1 MVAIGWITLVIIS
14 LGISL
19 LAFLWAWRNGQFTDQ
34 ARARYLPFTED
45 PPLSSPKNPGKIT
58 IEVYVLLGIAGIA
71 LVGIF
76 SSIIL
81 SVLRLRG

>member
-1 MVAIGWITLVIIS
+1 MVAIGWITLVILS

-19 LAFLWAWRNGQFTDQ
+19 LAFLWGLRNGQFSDQ
-34 ARARYLPFTED
+34 ARARYLPLAAD
-45 PPLSSPKNPGKIT
+45 HPLSPPKNPGKIT
-58 IEVYVLLGIAGIA
+58 VEVYALLGIVGIA
-71 LVGIF
+71 LTGIC